1 MIKSLIKEY
10 GVVWLFHRFIYSLKL
25 KGLILFPKLEILFE
39 KKVEIKKVDI
49 YKCKNIKN
57 LENFLNG
64 LSEKEKIRIVEEAD
78 SILEGKIKTF
88 SSLELDYGNPISW
101 NKNPITNQLISL
113 NDKWYQISDF
123 DKKKGDIKI
132 IWEPSRMSQLL
143 KLARAYILTKN
154 KKYYLNFSFQLK
166 DWYEKNKYSYGPNYK
181 CGQENALRMIN
192 IIIAADI
199 FRKYALLTEEDEKY
213 IKNILRD
220 SYKKILSN
228 FYYAKNCIKNNHTIS
243 ELVGLIVGAWCS
255 EDKKMVKKYFKDLE
269 EELDTQFLND
279 GGYIQFSFNYQ
290 RLVLQLME
298 FIISIKNELNL
309 EFSDKILE
317 KLKRSIL
324 LLNNL
329 INENGDVPNYGS
341 NDGALIFPVTSCNY
355 RDFRPIINTLYY
367 LLEKEILFKKDLFT
381 EEIYWFSSIEEKD
394 LELRKERVISKESKK
409 YSESGLYTLVNNK
422 KSFMMIIAQNLKLRP
437 SQMDQLHIDLWH
449 NNINILCDTG
459 SYSYASELGKKL
471 SLTEGHNTL
480 KIENLEQMNKK
491 GAFLIYDWIKLE
503 EIEWNIEKFE
513 GKYYSKNGYF
523 HQRSISLKNNEYIIE
538 DIVEVRKKDL
548 IGRKVEII
556 LHTPCRVILK
566 EKEIE
571 LLHNGEKI
579 ASILTDE
586 QKIIEKG
593 IRSLY
598 YLKKDNITVIK
609 LVQNLKEKNKFSY
622 QIKLY

>member
-39 KKVEIKKVDI
+39 KKVEIKRVDI
-49 YKCKNIKN
+49 YKCKNIKK

-78 SILEGKIKTF
+78 NILEGKIKTF

-192 IIIAADI
+192 IIISSDI
-199 FRKYALLTEEDEKY
+199 FRNYQLLTKEDEKY
-213 IKNILRD
+213 IRNIISG
-220 SYKKILSN
+220 SYKKIFSN

-255 EDKKMVKKYFKDLE
+255 NNEKLMKKYFKTLE
-269 EELDTQFLND
+269 KELDKQFFND

-290 RLVLQLME
+290 RLSLQLVE
-298 FIISIKNELNL
+298 FILSIKKELNL
-309 EFSDKILE
+309 EFSERVLE
-317 KLKRSIL
+317 KFKKSIL

-329 INENGDVPNYGS
+329 INKNGDIPNYGA
-341 NDGALIFPVTSCNY
+341 NDGALIFPVTSCDY
-355 RDFRPIINTLYY
+355 RDFRPIINTIYY
-367 LLEKEILFKKDLFT
+367 LLEKEILFKKDLFI
-381 EEIYWFSSIEEKD
+381 EEIYWFSPDEEIK
-394 LELRKERVISKESKK
+394 LELYNEKNIMKESKS
-409 YSESGLYTLVNNK
+409 YNESGLYTLVNADD
-422 KSFMMIIAQNLKLRP
+422 SFMMIVAQKLKSRP
-437 SQMDQLHIDLWH
+437 SQMDQFHIDLWH
-449 NNINILCDTG
+449 NEVNVLCDTG
-459 SYSYASELGKKL
+459 SYSYASEIGKIL
-471 SLTEGHNTL
+471 SSTQGHNTL
-480 KIENLEQMNKK
+480 KIENLEQMSKK

-503 EIEWNIEKFE
+503 EVEWNIEKFK

-523 HQRSISLKNNEYIIE
+523 HQRSISLKNNEYMIE

>member
-1 MIKSLIKEY
+1 MIRSLIKDY
-10 GVVWLFHRFIYSLKL
+10 GVTWLFHRSLYFLKL
-25 KGLILFPKLEILFE
+25 KGLLFFPKLEVLFE
-39 KKVEIKKVDI
+39 KKILIKRVDI

-57 LENFLNG
+57 LEIFLNE
-64 LSEKEKIRIVEEAD
+64 LSEKEKVKIIKEAEK
-78 SILEGKIKTF
+78 ILIGKIKAF
-88 SSLELDYGNPISW
+88 SFLELDYGNPIEW
-101 NKNPITNQLISL
+101 NKNPFTNQKFSL
-113 NDKWYQISDF
+113 KDKWYKIPDF
-123 DKKKGDIKI
+123 DKEKGDIKV

-143 KLARAYILTKN
+143 KLARAYILTKD
-154 KKYYLNFSFQLK
+154 KKYYLNFSFQIK
-166 DWYEKNKYSYGPNYK
+166 DWYKKNSYSHGPNYK

-269 EELDTQFLND
+269 EELDNQFLND

-394 LELRKERVISKESKK
+394 LELRKERIISKESKK
-409 YSESGLYTLVNNK
+409 YNESGLYTLVNNK
-422 KSFMMIIAQNLKLRP
+422 ESFMMIVAQDLKLRP
-437 SQMDQLHIDLWH
+437 SQMDQFHIDLWH

-471 SLTEGHNTL
+471 SSTQGHNTL
-480 KIENLEQMNKK
+480 KVENIEQMNKR

-503 EIEWNIEKFE
+503 EIEWDTKKFK
-513 GKYYSKNGYF
+513 GKYYSKNGYI
-523 HQRSISLKNNEYIIE
+523 HQRNINLKNNEYLIE
-538 DIVEVRKKDL
+538 DRVRVKRKEL
-548 IGRKVEII
+548 IGKKVELI
-556 LHTPCRVILK
+556 LNTPCEIILK

-571 LLHNGEKI
+571 LLYKGKKV
-579 ASILTDE
+579 ASILTNERKVIDT
-586 QKIIEKG
+586 G

-598 YLKKDNITVIK
+598 YLEKEDINVIK
-609 LVQNLKEKNKFSY
+609 LVQKLEEENKFY
-622 QIKLY
+622 YKIKLY